1 MRYLLFAAA
10 LTLVLSGC
18 SGLSTAVVPAEE
30 PSVTHTAPDTSHVE
44 ELPPVELDGEAS
56 MPLDVTVYADTSS
69 RPTADVE
76 AVTVDRSDPGD
87 QTVTVR
93 SRRDSTTTETTFRL
107 PVIGERTVLYSD
119 SSGALSGSVFGAPV
133 EHRTTVRTS
142 SIERPWWQD
151 VGRQI
156 RLVIAFAGGLV
167 FGVIVA
173 KLTPL

>member
-1 MRYLLFAAA
+1 MRRLFFVAA
-10 LTLVLSGC
+10 LTLALSGC

-30 PSVTHTAPDTSHVE
+30 PSVTHTAPDTIE
-44 ELPPVELDGEAS
+44 LQELPPVELDGEAS
-56 MPLDVTVYADTSS
+56 MPLDVTVYSDTSS
-69 RPTADVE
+69 RPTTDVE
-76 AVTVDRSDPGD
+76 AVTVDRSDPDD
-87 QTVTVR
+87 QTITVR
-93 SRRDSTTTETTFRL
+93 SRRDSSTIEHTFAL
-107 PVIGERTVLYSD
+107 PAVGERTVLYSD
-119 SSGALSGSVFGAPV
+119 SSGALQGTVFGAPV

-142 SIERPWWQD
+142 SIERPWWRD